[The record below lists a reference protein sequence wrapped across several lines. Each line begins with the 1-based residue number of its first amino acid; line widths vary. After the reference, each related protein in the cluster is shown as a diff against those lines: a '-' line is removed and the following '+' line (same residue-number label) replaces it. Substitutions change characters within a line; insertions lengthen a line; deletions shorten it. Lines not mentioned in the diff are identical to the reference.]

1 LIGIFSTGQTMDTLE
16 QRVERL
22 ERSCRRWRLGFLILL
37 AAGVAGA
44 AAEPVAPVD
53 GQFAH
58 LTVQKLTVRSQ
69 ANGAFFSVTCDADR
83 GLIKLASPGAGTLV
97 AIEARKDD
105 ANMFV
110 SRNTEKGLSSAGIS
124 ADGQSGFVDLRTADG
139 KNKEIEPE

>member
-1 LIGIFSTGQTMDTLE
+1 
-16 QRVERL
+16 
-22 ERSCRRWRLGFLILL
+22 LILL

-53 GQFAH
+53 GRFAH